1 MHLEAPHLDSGA
13 KALSI
18 TLRVL
23 FFSHPLQF
31 KEAWL
36 SKAFQST
43 LALLSEKP
51 SDFPSVN
58 PLGT

>member
-1 MHLEAPHLDSGA
+1 MEVLHLDSGA
-13 KALSI
+13 KALPI

-43 LALLSEKP
+43 LALFSEKP

-58 PLGT
+58 PPGT